1 MKLISA
7 MAMLLLSGVLSGVL
21 TGCSVFGNSS
31 GTMDK
36 IQFDLNR
43 LDELGLQGQPDSL
56 LALSYEFCIPDN
68 INYVSEV
75 MAIDPTVV
83 VYKQSPGRI
92 GCTEQEYLCI
102 GNTATDDYLEV
113 LKNLSKLRY
122 VKEIREAFFE

>member
-1 MKLISA
+1 MRMKPIVA
-7 MAMLLLSGVLSGVL
+7 TVMLMLSVMLS
-21 TGCSVFGNSS
+21 GCSVFGNSS
-31 GTMDK
+31 GSMDK
-36 IQFDLNR
+36 IQFDLNK
-43 LDELGLQGQPDSL
+43 LNDEGLQGAPDSL
-56 LALSYEFCIPDN
+56 LALSYEFCIPDK
-68 INYVSEV
+68 IEYVSEV

-113 LKNLSKLRY
+113 LKNLAKLNY